1 MLAGM
6 TVADRPKTL
15 FAADALNMSF
25 RDASPDAGLPF
36 PKMPPDPAKTPVA
49 TLSFA
54 DVR

>member
-15 FAADALNMSF
+15 FAAEALNMTLL
-25 RDASPDAGLPF
+25 DASPDAGVPF
-36 PKMPPDPAKTPVA
+36 PKALPDPAKTPVA
-49 TLSFA
+49 TLPLA